1 MHELNALFA
10 DIGFDAADS
19 GQCVLEEEAFKRVLC
34 RERKRAER
42 SGSSLLLAALDLKAF
57 RNEAE
62 REKVEKILLEHL
74 TGVIRETDACGWLK
88 EGEALGIVF
97 TLVAGH
103 DVERALQTVE
113 LKVRGCLKRWL
124 MPSAY
129 QKLILMFQV
138 FPDQRGINERDE
150 GFNLLFYPEV
160 VTQTPSSLV
169 LDGLKQ
175 SMNIAGSVIALILL
189 SPLILVIAL
198 LIKLTSEGPALF
210 RQERLGQYGKPFMF
224 LKFRTM
230 YVNNDDSIHRN
241 FVNTLIADR
250 GSRSDS
256 AGGENVVYK
265 IKDDPRVTPLGKF
278 LRKTSL
284 DELPQFINVLKGE
297 MSLVGPR
304 PAIAYEVD
312 AYAVWHR
319 YRVLARKPGITGL
332 WQVKGRSMTTF
343 DEMVRLDL
351 RYIRN
356 WSIWLDIKLLLA
368 TPKVVI
374 YGKGAY

>member
-1 MHELNALFA
+1 MSGNNALFI
-10 DIGFDAADS
+10 DFGFDAADS
-19 GQCVLEEEAFKRVLC
+19 SQGVLDEETFKRVLC
-34 RERKRAER
+34 RERKRVER
-42 SGSSLLLAALDLKAF
+42 SGSSLLLAVLDLTAF
-57 RNEAE
+57 SDAAE
-62 REKVEKILLEHL
+62 REKVETILLEHL

-103 DVERALQTVE
+103 DVAQAMQTVE

-129 QKLILMFQV
+129 QKFILIFQV
-138 FPDQRGINERDE
+138 FPDKRGLNEQDS
-150 GFNLLFYPEV
+150 GFNLLFYPEIAA
-160 VTQTPSSLV
+160 QNPSEMV
-169 LDGLKQ
+169 LDGLKR
-175 SMNIAGSVIALILL
+175 SMNIAGSLVALILL
-189 SPLILVIAL
+189 SPVILAIAL
-198 LIKLTSEGPALF
+198 LVKLTSEGPALF
-210 RQERLGQYGKPFMF
+210 RQERLGQYGRPFMF

-241 FVNTLIADR
+241 FIKTLIANG
-250 GSRSDS
+250 GSRSDPAA
-256 AGGENVVYK
+256 AGNAIYK
-265 IKDDPRVTPLGKF
+265 IQDDPRVTSVGKF

-284 DELPQFINVLKGE
+284 DELPQFINVLIGD

-312 AYAVWHR
+312 TYAVWHR

-332 WQVKGRSMTTF
+332 WQVKGRSVTTF